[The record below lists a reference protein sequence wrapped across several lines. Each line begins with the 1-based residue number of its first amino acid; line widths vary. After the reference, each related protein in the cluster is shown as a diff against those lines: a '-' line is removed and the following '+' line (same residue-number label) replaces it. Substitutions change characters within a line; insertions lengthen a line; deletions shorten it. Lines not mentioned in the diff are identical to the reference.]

1 VAAGERELIEALERM
16 LERGGPR
23 VVTGRGDDAAVIR
36 ARGYAVTSVDTM
48 VEGVHFRSSQLDA
61 GEIGHRALAA
71 ALSDLAAMGAGPGEA
86 YLALGLPG
94 DFGYQRAVALIE
106 GAGELAA
113 RCGVAIAGGDVTGAP
128 VLVVSVTVVG
138 WASEPQQLVSRAG
151 ARPGDL
157 VGVTGALGGGGAGL
171 ALLDHPSIE
180 LEQRVREALHARY
193 ARPIPRLSA
202 GRALADAGARAM
214 IDLSDGIATDAGHIA
229 QRSGVELALELSKL
243 PLADGVQ
250 QVAGALGTDAAVLA
264 ATAGDDY
271 ELCCCVPPAAREL
284 AQDALGAYELA
295 LTWIGQVRPGNGRVV
310 FVDSDQEAL
319 RGYEHS
325 V

>member
-1 VAAGERELIEALERM
+1 MAAGELGLIEALERM

-36 ARGYAVTSVDTM
+36 ARGYCVTSVDTM
-48 VEGVHFRSSQLDA
+48 VEGVHFRSSQLDPD
-61 GEIGHRALAA
+61 EIGHRAVAA

-86 YLALGLPG
+86 YLALGLPS
-94 DFGYQRAVALIE
+94 DFGYQRAAQLIE
-106 GAGELAA
+106 GAGKLAA

-171 ALLDHPSIE
+171 ALLEHPSIE
-180 LEQRVREALHARY
+180 LERGLRELLHARY
-193 ARPIPRLSA
+193 ARPLPRLEA
-202 GRALADAGARAM
+202 GRALAEAGARAM

-229 QRSGVELALELSKL
+229 KRSGVELALELGKL
-243 PLADGVQ
+243 PLELGVE
-250 QVAGALGTDAAVLA
+250 QVAAALRTDAAVLA

-271 ELCCCVPPAAREL
+271 ELCCCVPPAAP
-284 AQDALGAYELA
+284 ALG
-295 LTWIGQVRPGNGRVV
+295 
-310 FVDSDQEAL
+310 
-319 RGYEHS
+319 
-325 V
+325 